1 MPPVP
6 MGTEMVTIDVAQR
19 RMRLGASAALTL
31 GVGIGALSSRSAEW
45 HEVELLVTLLVL
57 AIGCDFLEVT
67 TKSLR
72 LSGSF
77 LALVLAMTLL
87 GPTSAA
93 VLSVMATAVTLWRRR
108 ASRDVIVVELAIHT
122 AYPLAGGWFARLVTE
137 RGAIDHASP
146 NFLLVVIAVF
156 LLSNLLNFTLVAS
169 FWAWSDRISVARR
182 FRQDYLPV
190 FPWELVTALLAAG
203 VAGLYEQVGL
213 PALALAAVVILIFQ
227 YLLRELL
234 TSQRRAELLEERTKQ
249 LAGLQV
255 GVLAAMLQTLGLR
268 DSMTARHSAAVARYT
283 RELAQ
288 AADRSPREQELVH
301 TAALLHDIGKFA
313 LPDAIL
319 LAQRPLTSDD
329 WTLIRRHP
337 EEGARVLRRVD
348 GYGPVAD
355 IVLCHHEK
363 VDGSGYPQGLKSDE
377 IPLFARMIAVTDAYD
392 VMTARD
398 SYRVPMTSSEAT
410 EELRRSAG
418 SHFDPWIVE
427 TFINV
432 LARRGVEFRH
442 GDDADF
448 EAELAF
454 EHRIRGFVPLSA

>member
-1 MPPVP
+1 MP
-6 MGTEMVTIDVAQR
+6 MGTTGVKASDPKER
-19 RMRLGASAALTL
+19 RAPLILGGACLAGLL
-31 GVGIGALSSRSAEW
+31 VVGLLSSRTSDW
-45 HEVELLVTLLVL
+45 RHLDL
-57 AIGCDFLEVT
+57 AVCLFALAVGCDLLEVS

-72 LSGSF
+72 VSGSF

-87 GPTSAA
+87 GPAPAA
-93 VLSVMATAVTLWRRR
+93 VVSGGATCVALWRRR
-108 ASRDVIVVELAIHT
+108 AVPSTSLGELSIYIAF
-122 AYPLAGGWFARLVTE
+122 ALAGGWVARLVIAREDLATTTP
-137 RGAIDHASP
+137 G
-146 NFLLVVIAVF
+146 FLLVVVGVF
-156 LLSNLLNFTLVAS
+156 LFTNLLNFLLIAALVA
-169 FWAWSDRISVARR
+169 WADRVSLARR

-190 FPWELVTALLAAG
+190 LPWELVTALLAAG
-203 VAGLYEQVGL
+203 VAGLYSNVGL
-213 PALALAAVVILIFQ
+213 AALALAAVVILIFQ

-234 TSQRRAELLEERTKQ
+234 TSQRRAEQLEERTKQ

>member
-1 MPPVP
+1 MRRRCRPPL
-6 MGTEMVTIDVAQR
+6 A
-19 RMRLGASAALTL
+19 AAALVVLLTL
-31 GVGIGALSSRSAEW
+31 IVLSSRASDW
-45 HEVELLVTLLVL
+45 RDGWLLVTLLGL
-57 AIGCDFLEVT
+57 ALGCDLLEVS

-72 LSGSF
+72 LTGSF
-77 LALVLAMTLL
+77 LALVLGMVLL
-87 GPTSAA
+87 GPAPAALISTVATLVVLARTRGLNDFAPIALANQLVYPLMGGWGARLALQDGDVAKTSASFLLLVVA
-93 VLSVMATAVTLWRRR
+93 V
-108 ASRDVIVVELAIHT
+108 
-122 AYPLAGGWFARLVTE
+122 FLVTNVL
-137 RGAIDHASP
+137 
-146 NFLLVVIAVF
+146 NFLLV
-156 LLSNLLNFTLVAS
+156 AS
-169 FWAWSDRISVARR
+169 TWSWADRISLVRR

-190 FPWELVTALLAAG
+190 LPWELVTALLAAG
-203 VAGLYEQVGL
+203 VAALYEQVGL
-213 PALALAAVVILIFQ
+213 PALALAAVVILTFQ

-234 TSQRRAELLEERTKQ
+234 TSQRRAEQLEERTTQ

-288 AADRSPREQELVH
+288 AAGRSSREQELVH

-319 LAQRPLTSDD
+319 LGQRPLTSDD

-427 TFINV
+427 TFIGV